1 MQDPFVCSTSRAKL
15 DVFRYAASNDT
26 GTAVGHEMDALNGDN
41 QQPLNTVDEL
51 ERPTQE
57 ADTESRPTG
66 PCPETPVHKIPL
78 ADLISNTEDAFNNAP
93 GHITTPGDHVFWD
106 HGGSFSRSRM
116 TPTTSR
122 RKKRNRSLS
131 PASSPSYINK
141 KGSFTTL
148 ASERM
153 MTTPQHDVGAD
164 LWTKYVSKGDGLPEG
179 DVPKLRL
186 SQLVPSS
193 PRTPALTGSAKRKNS
208 STLRRT
214 NSCTIDWPKSA
225 TKGRRAGDDSGPY
238 RFRDGFHR
246 TRTTAEPGKPSTS
259 KIGLLVDRIQE
270 TFLKHPAEENAPS
283 SSSPLPDRSDGFQ
296 DDCPEL
302 QPSKRMKF
310 TKSIET
316 PSKPAPARRCQMD
329 VPQQAKTD
337 PESSDYGDDDQDQ
350 EFFELAAASTN
361 EVFSATQNY
370 NNIHSHP
377 TRPPAEPPTL
387 RPDTNYDTFSQLAKD
402 MSDDSDDFDNDDYD
416 GMDEIIAS
424 YNINNNPATKTKTTA
439 ARPPAT
445 PGENIRVNAHVSKEE
460 IEGLMELDAFDSPMG
475 SFGDN
480 VGHPLP
486 SQISQAIKRYLII
499 DLAENTYTNIKGRTQ
514 WEKVLVVREDKKE
527 KTRAII
533 LRDSW
538 FDSAVSKDS
547 YIHLVGNFDRKGQC
561 IVEDSSNNAI
571 ILDPDHLISATV
583 VADSFTCARRSVL
596 QDRVKA
602 TNDANKPQV
611 YGHILHEIFQEAMK
625 ANNWSLP
632 WLKSLIVTTLP
643 KYIESLFEV
652 NVSIKDATSYLETK
666 MPAMR
671 DWAKSFVHP
680 RPTAGSMM
688 DDRNGAVSK
697 ICINKLL
704 EVEEHVWSPMY
715 GLKGNIDATVQIVL
729 EEEGEQKTLTVPLEV
744 KTGKNNTNQSHRAQT
759 ALYSLLL
766 SDRYDINVTFGIL
779 YYLEISKTLRIRAV
793 QGEIRQMIQQ
803 RNLLAG
809 YLRQRFELPPML
821 KEPRTCNPCYAKTIC
836 FLYHKLVDDGTEE
849 TSGVGK
855 PFQETAGHLTA
866 PHQTFFKKWDDL
878 LTLEE
883 KEMSKFRRELWTM
896 VSTEREG
903 VGRCFSN
910 VVIENGSASENPEG
924 QKINRFQYTFIKP
937 RSISGFSFTESQIN
951 IGEPIV
957 VSDEQGHFALANGYV
972 VQISPRRITVAV
984 DRRLHNAR
992 NKEAGFDAINN
1003 QAFQGIMDISS
1014 GGKKSPNTM
1023 DYDMEN
1029 SMLYRLDKDEFSNG
1043 LAIVR
1048 SNLVSMMSKDVFRS
1062 TRLRELIVEGAAPVF
1077 KPGPPI
1083 SRLPEAVGPNLNMDQ
1098 KMAIGKV
1105 LSANDYALVLGMPGT
1120 GKTTTIAQIIR
1131 ALVSQGK
1138 SVLLTSYTHTAV
1150 DNILLKIR
1158 DDKFRILRLGTPS
1171 KVHPEVKQFADLA
1184 ATPKSTIEELEDSYE
1199 NSKVVATTCLGVNH
1213 RIFNPRTFD
1222 YCIVDEASQITLPVC
1237 LGPIRM
1243 AKTFILVGDHYQ
1255 LPPLVQS
1262 KQAIEGGLDLSLFK
1276 LLCDMHPSSVVNLEH
1291 QYRMC
1296 EEIMHLS
1303 NTLIYSNHL
1312 KCGTPAIATRSLAI
1326 PNIEGLKRI
1335 HPTSFPSSST
1345 QSLCLGSSH
1354 GQCWLRAKA
1363 RFVNTDSLRPEALD
1377 TAKGS
1382 RIINEVEATLC
1393 AQLVE
1398 AFISV
1403 GVSAQDIGVVTLY
1416 RSQLSLL
1423 KQKLRHHG
1431 PDLEMHTADRF
1442 QGRDK
1447 EVIIMSCVRSN
1458 SDRNVGDLLRDW
1470 RRVNVA
1476 FTRARTKM
1484 LILGSKATLSEGNE
1498 LLGKFTKLMDEHQWR
1513 YDLPPGAVSQHIF
1526 EEHDSMFTQALTG
1539 RSPNA
1544 SKFTDNLSLSPTKKQ
1559 RNSPTKKQSRLPLS
1573 PVKADSL
1580 PNTTRT
1586 MKKPQKVGGKPLDG
1600 AKIIRK
1606 RPVLMDVLNDMLG

>member
-1 MQDPFVCSTSRAKL
+1 MMHDPFVCSNSRAKL
-15 DVFRYAASNDT
+15 DAFRYAPKRT
-26 GTAVGHEMDALNGDN
+26 TEMEDDLSE
-41 QQPLNTVDEL
+41 Q
-51 ERPTQE
+51 PTQE
-57 ADTESRPTG
+57 AEETEKTVSKPEFGETRPI

-78 ADLISNTEDAFNNAP
+78 ADMISNTEDALKNAP
-93 GHITTPGDHVFWD
+93 EKEITPGDHVFWD
-106 HGGSFSRSRM
+106 HGGSFSRS
-116 TPTTSR
+116 TPNTASKR
-122 RKKRNRSLS
+122 RNRSLS
-131 PASSPSYINK
+131 PGSSPSYITGD
-141 KGSFTTL
+141 GSFTTML
-148 ASERM
+148 ASDKLM
-153 MTTPQHDVGAD
+153 LTTPQHDAATD
-164 LWTKYVSKGDGLPEG
+164 LWNRYVGKVDLPECN
-179 DVPKLRL
+179 VP
-186 SQLVPSS
+186 PS
-193 PRTPALTGSAKRKNS
+193 PRTPGLKGSARRAAS
-208 STLRRT
+208 LRRT
-214 NSCTIDWPKSA
+214 NSCAIDWPKSA
-225 TKGRRAGDDSGPY
+225 TKGKRSADWLASNRRIQRPLTTEEGEQGPFGNS
-238 RFRDGFHR
+238 R
-246 TRTTAEPGKPSTS
+246 
-259 KIGLLVDRIQE
+259 INMLVDRIQKSL
-270 TFLKHPAEENAPS
+270 LKKSGSKKEDPPAPAPP
-283 SSSPLPDRSDGFQ
+283 SSSPLPDRAD
-296 DDCPEL
+296 E
-302 QPSKRMKF
+302 QPSKRMRF
-310 TKSIET
+310 TTESPT
-316 PSKPAPARRCQMD
+316 KPPARRGHPD
-329 VPQQAKTD
+329 ALPSPNKD
-337 PESSDYGDDDQDQ
+337 PLSSDYGYDDQDQ

-361 EVFSATQNY
+361 EAFLNTQKCKNTP
-370 NNIHSHP
+370 N
-377 TRPPAEPPTL
+377 TL
-387 RPDTNYDTFSQLAKD
+387 RPDTNATYDTFSQLAKD

-416 GMDEIIAS
+416 GMDEIIAT
-424 YNINNNPATKTKTTA
+424 YTKNNPESAPTTKNTATTNTIATA
-439 ARPPAT
+439 TVKQPVT
-445 PGENIRVNAHVSKEE
+445 PQKSQVNRVVPEEEFENI
-460 IEGLMELDAFDSPMG
+460 MELDSFDSDP
-475 SFGDN
+475 GDN
-480 VGHPLP
+480 FACLLFIKP
-486 SQISQAIKRYLII
+486 SQNPQAIKRYLVI
-499 DLAENTYTNIKGRTQ
+499 DLAENSYTNSKGRIQ
-514 WEKVLVVREDKKE
+514 WEKVLVVREDKKR
-527 KTRAII
+527 KTRAIT

-538 FDSAVSKDS
+538 FESAVSKDT
-547 YIHLVGNFDRKGQC
+547 YIHLIGNFDRNGQC
-561 IVEDSSNNAI
+561 LVDDSSSHAI

-583 VADSFTCARRSVL
+583 VADSFTCPRRAVL

-625 ANNWSLP
+625 ANTWNLP
-632 WLKSLIVTTLP
+632 WLKNLINTILP
-643 KYIESLFEV
+643 KYIESLFDV
-652 NVSIKDATSYLETK
+652 NLTFNDAASYLESK
-666 MPAMR
+666 MPALR
-671 DWAKSFVHP
+671 DWAKLYVHP

-688 DDRNGAVSK
+688 DDRNGATSK

-729 EEEGEQKTLTVPLEV
+729 EEEGSQKTLTVPLEV

-779 YYLEISKTLRIRAV
+779 YYLEISKTLRVRAIP
-793 QGEIRQMIQQ
+793 GEIRQMIQQ

-809 YLRQRFELPPML
+809 YLRQHMELPPML
-821 KEPRTCNPCYAKTIC
+821 RNSRLCSPCYAKTSC
-836 FLYHKLVDDGTEE
+836 FLYHKLVDNGTEE

-855 PFQETAGHLTA
+855 IFQETSGHLSA
-866 PHQTFFKKWDDL
+866 PHQEFFKKWDDL

-896 VSTEREG
+896 VSAEREG
-903 VGRCFSN
+903 VGRCFGN
-910 VVIENGSASENPEG
+910 VIIENGSASENSEG
-924 QKINRFQYTFIKP
+924 PRINRFQYTFIKP
-937 RSISGFSFTESQIN
+937 KSVSGFSFTESQIN
-951 IGEPIV
+951 VGEPIV
-957 VSDEQGHFALANGYV
+957 ISDEQGHFALANGFV

-1014 GGKKSPNTM
+1014 KNKSA
-1023 DYDMEN
+1023 MEIN
-1029 SMLYRLDKDEFSNG
+1029 RDTESPMLYRLDKDEFSNG

-1048 SNLVSMMSKDVFRS
+1048 NNLVSLMARDVFQS
-1062 TRLRELIVEGAAPVF
+1062 ARLRELIVEGAAPVF
-1077 KPGPPI
+1077 KPGSPL
-1083 SRLPEAVGPNLNMDQ
+1083 SRLPESVGPNLNMDQ

-1105 LSANDYALVLGMPGT
+1105 LTAEDYALVLGMPGT

-1171 KVHPEVKQFADLA
+1171 KVHPEVQQFAEMA
-1184 ATPKSTIEELEDSYE
+1184 ATPKNTIEELEDSYE

-1213 RIFNPRTFD
+1213 RIFNTRTFD

-1262 KQAIEGGLDLSLFK
+1262 KKAIEGGLDLSLFK

-1296 EEIMHLS
+1296 EEVMLLS

-1312 KCGTPAIATRSLAI
+1312 KCGTPAIATRSLSI
-1326 PNIEGLKRI
+1326 PNIDGLKRI

-1354 GQCWLRAKA
+1354 NRCWLRDLIDPRAKA
-1363 RFVNTDSLRPEALD
+1363 RFVNTDTLRPEALD
-1377 TAKGS
+1377 SAKGS

-1403 GVSAQDIGVVTLY
+1403 GIAAQDIGVVTLY

-1431 PDLEMHTADRF
+1431 SGLEMHTADRF

-1447 EVIIMSCVRSN
+1447 EIIIMSCVRSN

-1476 FTRARTKM
+1476 FTRTRTKM
-1484 LILGSKATLSEGNE
+1484 LIVGSKATLSEGNE
-1498 LLGKFTKLMDEHQWR
+1498 LLGKFTALMDERQWR
-1513 YDLPPGAVSQHIF
+1513 YDLPPNAVNQHFF
-1526 EEHDSMFTQALTG
+1526 EEHDSLFTQAMNSRTPKANKMANTF
-1539 RSPNA
+1539 SP
-1544 SKFTDNLSLSPTKKQ
+1544 SPTKKL
-1559 RNSPTKKQSRLPLS
+1559 TQSRLPLS
-1573 PVKADSL
+1573 PLKNNKA
-1580 PNTTRT
+1580 NTFPGSVSGIKR
-1586 MKKPQKVGGKPLDG
+1586 PQKVGKPLDG
-1600 AKIIRK
+1600 GKIIRK

>member
-1 MQDPFVCSTSRAKL
+1 MMHDPFVCSTSKAKL
-15 DVFRYAASNDT
+15 DAFRYAPKVT
-26 GTAVGHEMDALNGDN
+26 EMEMEEL
-41 QQPLNTVDEL
+41 L

-57 ADTESRPTG
+57 AEREDEDEKKQETRPM

-78 ADLISNTEDAFNNAP
+78 ADMISNTEDALNNAP
-93 GHITTPGDHVFWD
+93 EKVITPGDHVFWD
-106 HGGSFSRSRM
+106 HGGSFLRS
-116 TPTTSR
+116 TPNTA

-131 PASSPSYINK
+131 PASSPSYVTK
-141 KGSFTTL
+141 DGSFTTTL
-148 ASERM
+148 TLEKVVP
-153 MTTPQHDVGAD
+153 TTPLHDDAAD
-164 LWTKYVSKGDGLPEG
+164 LWTRYVSKADGLPAECNM
-179 DVPKLRL
+179 
-186 SQLVPSS
+186 PSS
-193 PRTPALTGSAKRKNS
+193 PRTPGLTGSARKAC
-208 STLRRT
+208 LRRA
-214 NSCTIDWPKSA
+214 NSCAIDWPKSA
-225 TKGRRAGDDSGPY
+225 TRGKRSMDWLGSHRRLRRPL
-238 RFRDGFHR
+238 
-246 TRTTAEPGKPSTS
+246 TTEEGEPGPFGNSR
-259 KIGLLVDRIQE
+259 INMLVDRIQE
-270 TFLKHPAEENAPS
+270 SLLKSNTTNTTAATAPP
-283 SSSPLPDRSDGFQ
+283 SSSPLPDGPDIQ
-296 DDCPEL
+296 
-302 QPSKRMKF
+302 QAKRLRF
-310 TKSIET
+310 TTES
-316 PSKPAPARRCQMD
+316 PSKPAAVRRGQVD
-329 VPQQAKTD
+329 VLPPQNKD

-361 EVFSATQNY
+361 EAFSTQSR
-370 NNIHSHP
+370 NN
-377 TRPPAEPPTL
+377 TNTTL
-387 RPDTNYDTFSQLAKD
+387 RPDTDTNYDTFSQLAKN
-402 MSDDSDDFDNDDYD
+402 MNDDSDDFDNDDYD

-424 YNINNNPATKTKTTA
+424 YNKNIPTPATTTTTTA
-439 ARPPAT
+439 TITNQPPVT
-445 PGENIRVNAHVSKEE
+445 PQKGRVKNMVSEDE
-460 IEGLMELDAFDSPMG
+460 LEGIMELDAFDS
-475 SFGDN
+475 STDDTGDN
-480 VGHPLP
+480 P
-486 SQISQAIKRYLII
+486 SQPPQAIKRYLVI
-499 DLAENTYTNIKGRTQ
+499 DLAENTYTNPKGRTQ
-514 WEKVLVVREDKKE
+514 WEKVLVVREDKKK
-527 KTRAII
+527 KTRAIT

-547 YIHLVGNFDRKGQC
+547 YIHLIGTFNRNGQC
-561 IVEDSSNNAI
+561 LVDDSSNHAI
-571 ILDPDHLISATV
+571 IIDPDHLISATV
-583 VADSFTCARRSVL
+583 VADSFTCPRRAVL

-602 TNDANKPQV
+602 TSDANKPQV

-625 ANNWSLP
+625 ANNWGLS
-632 WLKSLIVTTLP
+632 WLKKLIDTILP

-652 NVSIKDATSYLETK
+652 NVSINDAANYLETK
-666 MPAMR
+666 MPALR
-671 DWAKSFVHP
+671 EWAKLYVYPH
-680 RPTAGSMM
+680 PTAGSMM
-688 DDRNGAVSK
+688 DDRNGAMSK
-697 ICINKLL
+697 VCINKLL

-744 KTGKNNTNQSHRAQT
+744 KTGKNNANHSHRAQT

-779 YYLEISKTLRIRAV
+779 YYLELSKTLRVRAIPN
-793 QGEIRQMIQQ
+793 EIRQMIQQ

-821 KEPRTCNPCYAKTIC
+821 KNSRLCSPCYAKSTC

-855 PFQETAGHLTA
+855 LFQETSGHLTA
-866 PHQTFFKKWDDL
+866 PHQGFFKKWDDL

-896 VSTEREG
+896 VSAEREG
-903 VGRCFSN
+903 VGRCFGN
-910 VVIENGSASENPEG
+910 VIIENGSAFENSEG
-924 QKINRFQYTFIKP
+924 QKINRLQYTFVKP
-937 RSISGFSFTESQIN
+937 RSVSGFSFTESQIN
-951 IGEPIV
+951 VGEPIV

-992 NKEAGFDAINN
+992 NKEAGFDAVSN
-1003 QAFQGIMDISS
+1003 QTFQGIMDISS
-1014 GGKKSPNTM
+1014 GNRTAMNM
-1023 DYDMEN
+1023 DHRTEN
-1029 SMLYRLDKDEFSNG
+1029 PMLYRLDKDEFSNG

-1048 SNLVSMMSKDVFRS
+1048 NNLVSLMARDVFQS
-1062 TRLRELIVEGAAPVF
+1062 ARLRELIVEGAAPVF
-1077 KPGPPI
+1077 KPGSPI

-1171 KVHPEVKQFADLA
+1171 KIHPEVQQFAELA
-1184 ATPKSTIEELEDSYE
+1184 ATPKNTIEELEDVYE

-1213 RIFNPRTFD
+1213 RIFNTRTFD

-1262 KQAIEGGLDLSLFK
+1262 KQAIEGGLDHSLFK
-1276 LLCDMHPSSVVNLEH
+1276 LLCDMHPLSVVNLEH

-1296 EEIMHLS
+1296 EEIMLLS

-1312 KCGTPAIATRSLAI
+1312 KCGTPAIATRSLSI
-1326 PNIEGLKRI
+1326 PNINGLKRI
-1335 HPTSFPSSST
+1335 HPTSFPPST
-1345 QSLCLGSSH
+1345 AKSRCLGSSH
-1354 GQCWLRAKA
+1354 GRCWLRELVDPRAKT
-1363 RFVNTDSLRPEALD
+1363 RFINTDSLRPEALD
-1377 TAKGS
+1377 SAKGS

-1398 AFISV
+1398 AFIAV
-1403 GVSAQDIGVVTLY
+1403 GIAAQDIGVVTLY

-1431 PDLEMHTADRF
+1431 PNLEMHTADRF

-1484 LILGSKATLSEGNE
+1484 LIVGSKATLSEGNE

-1513 YDLPPGAVSQHIF
+1513 FDLPPNAVSQHVF
-1526 EEHDSMFTQALTG
+1526 AEHDLLFTQAMG
-1539 RSPNA
+1539 DKSPMA
-1544 SKFTDNLSLSPTKKQ
+1544 DKFANTLSPSPTKKQ
-1559 RNSPTKKQSRLPLS
+1559 PQARLPLS
-1573 PVKADSL
+1573 PLKNKAGTL
-1580 PNTTRT
+1580 PKPTQG
-1586 MKKPQKVGGKPLDG
+1586 MKKPQKVGQPLNG
-1600 AKIIRK
+1600 ERIIRK